1 MRHYEI
7 VFLVH
12 PDQSDQAPTII
23 TKLSSI
29 VTDSGGTVHRSEN
42 IGNRRLAYPIQD
54 QFKAAYALLNIECG
68 QTAIDEIKNSFKFN
82 DSVIRN
88 LVLNTKEAH
97 SDSSALLAQT
107 REDSEKESYEEEK
120 QRKYQEEKALKEK
133 SRMKETAR
141 RAAEADAKKETAE
154 AEAEVQEEAK
164 KETEEAEAEVQEEA
178 KKETEEAE
186 VEAQA
191 EVVSEASETEK

>member
-23 TKLSSI
+23 TKLTSI

-88 LVLNTKEAH
+88 LVLSTKEAH
-97 SDSSALLAQT
+97 SDSSALLVQT

-133 SRMKETAR
+133 SRMKEAAR
-141 RAAEADAKKETAE
+141 IEDE
-154 AEAEVQEEAK
+154 AEAKQ
-164 KETEEAEAEVQEEA
+164 EAEPEVEVASEAQEPEKAEVASEEDGIESA
-178 KKETEEAE
+178 SEEP
-186 VEAQA
+186 
-191 EVVSEASETEK
+191 ETEK